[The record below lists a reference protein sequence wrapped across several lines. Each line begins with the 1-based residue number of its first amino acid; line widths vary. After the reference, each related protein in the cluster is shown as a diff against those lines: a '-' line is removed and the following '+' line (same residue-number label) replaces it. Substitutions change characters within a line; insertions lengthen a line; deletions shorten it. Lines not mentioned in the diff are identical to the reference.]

1 MIQRTMLLVL
11 SLLIGPANPTS
22 KADGLPEREIRS
34 GLETLFQR
42 VQQSVVKLYGAGGMK
57 GLESYQSGI
66 AIGDGNTILTSW
78 STVLDVEKVRVV
90 THDGRR
96 LDAEVI
102 GVDPQS
108 ELALLRLE
116 NSKLPAFQLD
126 PQLQARP
133 GQRVFSITNLFGIA
147 AGNEACSY
155 QKGVVM
161 AVTNLQSKFSGIRS
175 VYRGKVIV
183 IDVMTNNPGAAG
195 GALIDLQGRL
205 VGLIGKELR
214 DEQSGIWINYSI
226 PVDVLTASIERIN
239 SGKTRTSNTI
249 TVAKNPH
256 KAIELGLVFI
266 PDVIP
271 KTPAFV
277 DQVRKD
283 SLANK
288 AGILPNDLIL
298 MINEQRIDSQ
308 KSLEQILL
316 GIERSDSFQILVQRD
331 TELVRTQIRP

>member
-1 MIQRTMLLVL
+1 
-11 SLLIGPANPTS
+11 
-22 KADGLPEREIRS
+22 
-34 GLETLFQR
+34 
-42 VQQSVVKLYGAGGMK
+42 
-57 GLESYQSGI
+57 
-66 AIGDGNTILTSW
+66 
-78 STVLDVEKVRVV
+78 
-90 THDGRR
+90 
-96 LDAEVI
+96 
-102 GVDPQS
+102 
-108 ELALLRLE
+108 
-116 NSKLPAFQLD
+116 
-126 PQLQARP
+126 
-133 GQRVFSITNLFGIA
+133 
-147 AGNEACSY
+147 
-155 QKGVVM
+155 M